1 METRHVPMAGWPDI
15 PRSTFASTTRK
26 ALFITRKIEDTVL
39 KYIRTFKLRRR
50 GEMAALERSRRAE
63 AGRNIAK
70 LLNQEEAAADDFYN
84 TAYGGFGEDG
94 EDNEYEV
101 SSN

>member
-1 METRHVPMAGWPDI
+1 
-15 PRSTFASTTRK
+15 
-26 ALFITRKIEDTVL
+26 
-39 KYIRTFKLRRR
+39 
-50 GEMAALERSRRAE
+50 MAALERSRRAE